1 MRIKFEIADDN
12 SVTVIDDDSEG
23 FLHKIE
29 TLGTSK
35 VVTLKIKTPPPPE
48 PTEMTFGDD
57 V

>member
-29 TLGTSK
+29 TSGTSK
-35 VVTLKIKTPPPPE
+35 VVTLKIKIPPPPE
-48 PTEMTFGDD
+48 PVDPIFGDD

>member
-12 SVTVIDDDSEG
+12 SVTVIEDDSDG
-23 FLHKIE
+23 FVHKVE
-29 TLGTSK
+29 TSGTSK